1 MARSCQPGLAIPL
14 IFFQPHANITTMHK
28 KFWNMMDRFFLL
40 LIEVTGEK
48 EMSPN
53 KISQKEER

>member
-1 MARSCQPGLAIPL
+1 
-14 IFFQPHANITTMHK
+14 
-28 KFWNMMDRFFLL
+28 MMDRFFLL